1 MTDETEAVARILAPL
16 LEGGRD
22 YDQMPATRREL
33 KIWHRAGM
41 CSINDATRDDAQ
53 HAARAVITMLDR
65 HRIKR
70 AADANPARGTIAD
83 SDGDDGA

>member
-1 MTDETEAVARILAPL
+1 MTETEAVARTIAPY

-41 CSINDATRDDAQ
+41 CSINDATQDDAQ
-53 HAARAVITMLDR
+53 HAARAAITTLDR
-65 HRIKR
+65 HRTKR
-70 AADANPARGTIAD
+70 AADADPVRDTLAD